1 MKIKTFNTR
10 LKYELVEFMPKVLS
24 EGVIYISEPY
34 STAVHLCCCGCGLR
48 VITPLTSKDW
58 NVSFEGE
65 LVSLFPSV
73 GNWSFPCK
81 SHYWIRN
88 GKVVVAEKWSNRK
101 IELARTGNKFQG
113 RKDDWSFESLLQ
125 KVKKWVC
132 KRSL

>member
-10 LKYELVEFMPKVLS
+10 LKYQLVEFMPNVLS

-48 VITPLTSKDW
+48 VVTPLTSKDW
-58 NVSFEGE
+58 SVSFEGE

-101 IELARTGNKFQG
+101 IALARTGIKVQG
-113 RKDDWSFESLLQ
+113 RKDDWSSESLLQ
-125 KVKKWVC
+125 KIKKWVC